1 MDFPPSSE
9 ARFGSGTLD
18 EFENLAL
25 IIMDGDDTGSTRED
39 MAMLPLQQAPT
50 TRRDDEVRLGG
61 LILIMFAYYFFV

>member
-1 MDFPPSSE
+1 MDFPSSSE

-39 MAMLPLQQAPT
+39 MAILPLQHAPT
-50 TRRDDEVRLGG
+50 THRDDEVRLGG
-61 LILIMFAYYFFV
+61 LILIMFADYFS